1 MVDTSLAKVEGEL
14 VATMEAEESSL
25 SDDIPFHLLLIG
37 DWSGRANRRE
47 SASGKELKTTRPLL
61 VDRDN
66 LDQLIAELGVQLGI
80 ALASGDPPLTV
91 NFNELEDFHPDRL
104 FNRLEIFAGLRRTRA
119 ELEDVERFSAAAA
132 RVRNWEEAPPPAK
145 PEAIVVSKEPAPEKI
160 PEGNILDR
168 ILAADPQTSS
178 AENDNQAEV
187 SAEIYELAKAAA
199 QPHLTPDIERD
210 QEQLIATIDARIEA
224 AMNAILHHPDFQ
236 ALESAWRALDFLV
249 RRLETGPNLKLYLLD
264 LSFDEF
270 KADLR
275 GHDDFRSTALCKLL
289 VEDALTLGGTPWSVV
304 GGNYLFDFDGG
315 DADVVESIAAISE
328 ASGAPFVA
336 GVNSELLGCESLAAT
351 PDPDDWRPVDTT
363 TEDWWK
369 RITHLSSAD
378 YVGFVLPR
386 FLLRLPYGKASEPTE
401 DFEFEELGSIGDESP
416 AHESYLWANPAF

>member
-37 DWSGRANRRE
+37 DWSGRAKRGE
-47 SASGKELKTTRPLL
+47 SSGKESETARPLL

-66 LDQLIAELGVQLGI
+66 LDQLIGQLGVQLNI
-80 ALASGDPPLTV
+80 ALRSGDQPLTV

-119 ELEDVERFSAAAA
+119 ELEDVESFSAAAA

-145 PEAIVVSKEPAPEKI
+145 SEVTVVSKEPAPEKI

-249 RRLETGPNLKLYLLD
+249 RRLETG
-264 LSFDEF
+264 
-270 KADLR
+270 
-275 GHDDFRSTALCKLL
+275 
-289 VEDALTLGGTPWSVV
+289 
-304 GGNYLFDFDGG
+304 
-315 DADVVESIAAISE
+315 
-328 ASGAPFVA
+328 
-336 GVNSELLGCESLAAT
+336 
-351 PDPDDWRPVDTT
+351 
-363 TEDWWK
+363 
-369 RITHLSSAD
+369 
-378 YVGFVLPR
+378 
-386 FLLRLPYGKASEPTE
+386 
-401 DFEFEELGSIGDESP
+401 
-416 AHESYLWANPAF
+416 